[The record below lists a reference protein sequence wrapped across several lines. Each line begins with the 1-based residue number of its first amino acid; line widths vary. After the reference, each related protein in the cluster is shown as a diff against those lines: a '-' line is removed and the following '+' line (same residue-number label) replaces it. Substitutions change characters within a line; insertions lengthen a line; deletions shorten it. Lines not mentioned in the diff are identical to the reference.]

1 MIILWLFFFFFF
13 FFSDKKLKMNVSY
26 LVLFITVALWDIS
39 FAVKRWGYILIRLKM
54 NLSSRASRDFG
65 AGPEFGATWKE
76 PIMWIWEAFCGRIS
90 ASSAWGHRWMTLF
103 AKHAKLIILCLRAK
117 KLIYYVINYAKM
129 VILWVNF
136 RVQSLPSCNPV
147 FELTWSRNPSWPR
160 ILPGPRIQSG
170 IELFIW
176 FWFRIFLFS
185 SEEMS

>member
-1 MIILWLFFFFFF
+1 MTVFFFFA
-13 FFSDKKLKMNVSY
+13 DKKLKMIVSY

-39 FAVKRWGYILIRLKM
+39 CAVKRWGYIY
-54 NLSSRASRDFG
+54 LSGWRRIWAPGPVEISGLAPNSGPRRSNRSCESGRHLNDFVVEYRHHL
-65 AGPEFGATWKE
+65 GPRRG
-76 PIMWIWEAFCGRIS
+76 
-90 ASSAWGHRWMTLF
+90 WMTLS
-103 AKHAKLIILCLRAK
+103 AKHTELIILCLRAK

-147 FELTWSRNPSWPR
+147 LEPTWPRNPSWPR

-185 SEEMS
+185 LEEMS